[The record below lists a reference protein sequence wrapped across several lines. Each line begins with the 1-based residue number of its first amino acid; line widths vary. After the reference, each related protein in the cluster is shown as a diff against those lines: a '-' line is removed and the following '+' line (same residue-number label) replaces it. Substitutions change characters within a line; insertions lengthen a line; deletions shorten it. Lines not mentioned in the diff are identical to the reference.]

1 MELQQII
8 YKTLAVQIEFG
19 VYRFEEQLPT
29 IEEASQLFLVSTDT
43 VRSAYLRLKQD
54 GYITLSRSVGAL
66 VKVCYDT
73 EDTDRHI
80 QNFYALRKDA
90 LIELSR
96 SMRPLLS
103 YAQWVGFK
111 GFTGN
116 PGSDGGSGSPYGYSP
131 ALQNDPPPAAYLR
144 FSSK

>member
-80 QNFYALRKDA
+80 QNFYAPRKDA
-90 LIELSR
+90 LIELS
-96 SMRPLLS
+96 P
-103 YAQWVGFK
+103 VGWFQK